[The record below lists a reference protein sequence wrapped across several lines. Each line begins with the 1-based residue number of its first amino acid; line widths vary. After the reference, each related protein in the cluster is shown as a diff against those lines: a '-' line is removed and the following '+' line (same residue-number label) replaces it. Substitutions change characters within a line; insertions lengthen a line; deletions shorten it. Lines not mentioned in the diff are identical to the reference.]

1 MKRLIL
7 ILLMMTIFLT
17 GCSKTEEGNPIVVI
31 SIEDYGDISVE
42 LYKDVAPI
50 TVENFI
56 SYVEDGAYDG
66 STFHRIIENFM
77 IQGGIVDDTRDAIQG
92 EFSSN
97 GVTNDL
103 SHTRGVIS
111 MARTSIK
118 DSATSQFFIVH
129 QDSTFLDGDY
139 AAFGMMIDGFDV
151 LDQIAAVSTN
161 VYDAPLTEV
170 TITSIS
176 IAS

>member
-17 GCSKTEEGNPIVVI
+17 GCSKTEENPIVVI

-161 VYDAPLTEV
+161 VFDAPLSDV